1 MSKRVDTIRSLFA
14 QPAPLSA
21 DNRPASRVLAGSV
34 RSLKDTFS
42 DVERENEALRA
53 ELAEAPRVLELAPE
67 LIDPS
72 PFADR
77 FAHDH
82 DPAFQ
87 ALKASIEERGQE
99 VPILVRAHPSAPG
112 RYQAAYGHRRLRA
125 ARMLLRPVKAILS
138 ALTDDDLVVAQGL
151 ENSVREDLSFIE
163 RAMFALRLEETGRS
177 RTVIQQALAVD
188 RAEASRLILV
198 ARGVPRDIA
207 LAIGKAG
214 KAGRPRWIEFA
225 GALKAPAAL
234 ERVRKAIGESGFVS
248 APPDERFV
256 RAFLAAKGDVEAT
269 LRKSQPAI
277 RVIDATGA
285 PVARVRA
292 AMREIRVELREPS
305 GRRFAR
311 FLAERLPD
319 LLKEFGESRKREGA
333 SRDPLDPTP

>member
-1 MSKRVDTIRSLFA
+1 MSKRVDTIRTLFA

-21 DNRPASRVLAGSV
+21 DNKVASRVVAGSV

-42 DVERENEALRA
+42 DVERENESLRVQ
-53 ELAEAPRVLELAPE
+53 LAEAARVLELSPE

-77 FAHDH
+77 FAHDQ

-87 ALKASIEERGQE
+87 VLKASIEERGQE

-125 ARMLLRPVKAILS
+125 AKMLLRPVKAIVGALS
-138 ALTDDDLVVAQGL
+138 DDDLIVAQGL

-163 RAMFALRLEETGRS
+163 RAMFALRLEEAGRA

-188 RAEASRLILV
+188 RAEASRLISV

-207 LAIGKAG
+207 ETIGKAA
-214 KAGRPRWIEFA
+214 KVGRPRWVEFVE
-225 GALKAPAAL
+225 ALKAPAAL
-234 ERVRKAIGESGFVS
+234 ERVRTAIAEASFAS

-256 RAFLAAKGDVEAT
+256 RAFLAAKGDVET
-269 LRKSQPAI
+269 MRRTQPAI

-285 PVARVRA
+285 QVARVRA
-292 AMREIRVELREPS
+292 ALREIHVELREPA
-305 GRRFAR
+305 GRRFAQ

-319 LLKEFGESRKREGA
+319 LLKEFGETRKREETSS
-333 SRDPLDPTP
+333 SRAT